1 VRLTGPDPPPVSEIA
16 TPQFCPWC
24 GSPSGYR
31 PEPRTP
37 LWERLAKDQGRQAP
51 DVLEESLQ
59 TEGYVTGCPG
69 CRRISHVIGHPAA
82 PGP

>member
-1 VRLTGPDPPPVSEIA
+1 LTVADPPPVSEIA

-31 PEPRTP
+31 PDPRMP
-37 LWERLAKDQGRQAP
+37 LWGRLAKDRGRQAP
-51 DVLEESLQ
+51 DVLEETLQ

>member
-1 VRLTGPDPPPVSEIA
+1 VLLTVTDPLKISEME

-31 PEPRTP
+31 REARTP
-37 LWERLAKDQGRQAP
+37 LWDRLAKERGRDAP
-51 DVLEESLQ
+51 DVLEEALH

-69 CRRISHVIGHPAA
+69 CRRISHVIGHPAPSA
-82 PGP
+82 

>member
-1 VRLTGPDPPPVSEIA
+1 MADPPPVSEIA

-37 LWERLAKDQGRQAP
+37 LWGRLAEERGLQAP
-51 DVLEESLQ
+51 DALEQALP

-69 CRRISHVIGHPAA
+69 CRRISHVVGHPAA